1 MCKLFKKI
9 YIYFLGKNWKILYFI
24 FFQINNNVDKIYT
37 KFINE
42 GKATISFIEPPHDLI
57 IQSDKIQLKSF
68 IHILKLAIIKKVDP
82 SVLDI
87 SNLNPKCMSSAPKT
101 KVVINKS
108 SEYPT
113 LEGFPRTTEELYLV
127 GLNRKSFDRQILR
140 LQSLRILNLSNNQIS
155 SLPNELGTLQHLQEL
170 ILSQNRLDR
179 AFKWVWLN
187 QVAIRS
193 NLKLLDISN
202 NLVCPF
208 HIL

>member
-1 MCKLFKKI
+1 
-9 YIYFLGKNWKILYFI
+9 
-24 FFQINNNVDKIYT
+24 
-37 KFINE
+37 
-42 GKATISFIEPPHDLI
+42 
-57 IQSDKIQLKSF
+57 
-68 IHILKLAIIKKVDP
+68 
-82 SVLDI
+82 
-87 SNLNPKCMSSAPKT
+87 MSSAPKI

-170 ILSQNRLDR
+170 ILSQNRLDK